1 MIKSPEKSADKLRDL
16 IIYRVEHGQSLRVE
30 MFRRPQVFGESDLS
44 KAVHPKDDLP
54 DREITHSHL
63 TRSERDRHGDLSHRG
78 KAYYELTETEHDPY
92 TELSKRDKA
101 HSELSYRNNSF
112 GYPKFTLRVSAES
125 NVDEGQAEDRSLR
138 LPIYSCAFPFGQI
151 RPRRAARGTD
161 IRLIAH
167 ELTAFTAGLQ
177 SHNSPG
183 KDHLSFTSSRRKTL
197 NCARPE

>member
-16 IIYRVEHGQSLRVE
+16 IVYCAEHGQSLRVE

-54 DREITHSHL
+54 DREIAHSDL

-78 KAYYELTETEHDPY
+78 QAYYELTETEHAPY

-125 NVDEGQAEDRSLR
+125 NVDDGQTEKRGLR
-138 LPIYSCAFPFGQI
+138 LPVYTCAFPFGQI
-151 RPRRAARGTD
+151 GPDRSAMGTAYCFV
-161 IRLIAH
+161 AH
-167 ELTAFTAGLQ
+167 ELSAITTGLQ

-183 KDHLSFTSSRRKTL
+183 KDHLSFTSSRR
-197 NCARPE
+197 